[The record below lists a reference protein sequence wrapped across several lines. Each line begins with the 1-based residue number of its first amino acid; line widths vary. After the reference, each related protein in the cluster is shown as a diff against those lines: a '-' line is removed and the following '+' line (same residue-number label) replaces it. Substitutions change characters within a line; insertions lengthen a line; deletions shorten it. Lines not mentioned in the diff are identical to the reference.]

1 MIGAVAR
8 KLFGS
13 SNDRRIRTYRARV
26 DAINALEPEIAA
38 LSDEALR
45 ARTDEF
51 RAQIAAGASLDDLL
65 TPAFATVREAAKR
78 ALGQRHFDVQ
88 MIGGMVLHEGRIA
101 EMKTGEGKTLVATL
115 PVYLNA
121 LAGRGVHVVT
131 VNDYLAKRDAEWMG
145 QVYKFLGLTVGVIV
159 HDLDDEARKKQYDCD
174 VTYGTNNELGFDYL
188 RDNMKYR
195 LEDMVQRGHVYAIV
209 DEVDSILIDEART
222 PLIISGPL
230 DDRSEFYNIID
241 AYMPRLDKADY
252 ELDEKQR
259 TVNLTEIG
267 MEKMERLLR
276 EAGQLKSESLYDVE
290 NVSVVH
296 HVNQALRAHKLF
308 QRDKDYIVRN
318 GEVVIIDEFTGRM
331 MPGRRYSE
339 GLHQALEAKEH
350 QPIQPENQTLAS
362 ITFQNYFRMYDKLGG
377 MTGTA
382 STEAE
387 EFQDIYNLEVLEIPT
402 NMPMVRIDD
411 DDEVYRS
418 SAEKYR
424 AIMALIEDCKVRGQ
438 PVLVGTTSIEKSE
451 QLAELLRQHGWEQH
465 DFADP
470 NAFAALYTGDE
481 GASKAKV
488 FAILNARYH
497 EQEAYIVSQAGVPG
511 AVTIATNMAGRGTDI
526 QLGGNAD
533 MRIRQELTNFTD
545 PVERDKSPAAAEI
558 RSQVARLKEKA
569 LAAGGLYVLGTER
582 HESRRIDNQLRGR
595 SGRQGDPGHSR
606 FFLSLEDDLM
616 RIFGTDKLDGM
627 LQKLGLKENEAIIH
641 PWINKALE
649 KAQQKVEARNFDIR
663 KNILKFDDV
672 MNDQRKVIFDQRV
685 EWMQDETVGGVVG
698 DMRHTVIDDLVAKHV
713 PENAYPEQ
721 WDTVGLREELK
732 RVLNLDLPVD
742 DWAKEEG
749 IADEEIFA
757 RVERRADEHMAA
769 KVAQWGPD
777 VVRYI
782 EKSVLLR
789 TLDHLWREH
798 LVMLDHLRQVIGL
811 RGYGQRDPLNEYK
824 AEAFSLFESMSQSLR
839 EGVTAQL
846 MRIEIVAA
854 PPQQP
859 APLPAMEAHKID
871 PTTGEDEMALAAA
884 GAATLAR
891 HGIGG
896 QPAGGQSFGGGLGSP
911 GLANPGLGAPGLG
924 GGTPQAGAP
933 AGSAAPAMAR
943 DPQNPASWGK
953 VGRNEPCPCG
963 SGRKFKHCHGRY
975 S

>member
-13 SNDRRIRTYRARV
+13 SNERRIRTYRPRV
-26 DAINALEPEIAA
+26 DAINALEKEIEQ

-45 ARTDEF
+45 ARTEEF
-51 RAQIAAGASLDDLL
+51 KKKLADGATLDDILI
-65 TPAFATVREAAKR
+65 PAFATVREAGKR

-88 MIGGMVLHEGRIA
+88 LIGGMVLHEGKIS

-121 LAGRGVHVVT
+121 LSGRGVHVVT

-145 QVYKFLGLTVGVIV
+145 QIYTFLGLSVGVIV
-159 HDLDDEARKKQYDCD
+159 HGLDDTERKKQYDCD

-230 DDRSEFYNIID
+230 DDRSEFYNTID
-241 AYMPRLDKADY
+241 AYIPTLDKSDY
-252 ELDEKQR
+252 EVDEKQR
-259 TVNLTEIG
+259 TVTLTEAG
-267 MEKMERLLR
+267 MEKMEQGLR
-276 EAGQLKSESLYDVE
+276 AADLLKSDSLYDVE

-339 GLHQALEAKEH
+339 GLHQALEAKER

-362 ITFQNYFRMYDKLGG
+362 ITFQNYFRMYDKLAG

-382 STEAE
+382 ATEAD
-387 EFQDIYNLEVLEIPT
+387 EFMDIYNLEVLEIPT
-402 NMPMVRIDD
+402 NKTMVRIDD
-411 DDEVYRS
+411 DDEVYRT
-418 SAEKYR
+418 SAEKFR
-424 AIMALIEDCKVRGQ
+424 AILTLIEDCKTRGQ

-451 QLAELLRQHGWEQH
+451 QLAEMLRQHGWEQH
-465 DFADP
+465 DFSDP
-470 NAFAALYTGDE
+470 NAFAALYSGDE

-497 EQEAYIVSQAGVPG
+497 EQEAYIVAQAGVPG
-511 AVTIATNMAGRGTDI
+511 AITIATNMAGRGTDI
-526 QLGGNAD
+526 QLGGNPD
-533 MRIRQELTNFTD
+533 MRIRQELAEID
-545 PVERDKSPAAAEI
+545 DWQARDKHPRAAEI
-558 RSQVARLKEKA
+558 RAQIARLKEIA

-595 SGRQGDPGHSR
+595 SGRQGDPGHSK

-627 LQKLGLKENEAIIH
+627 LTKLGLKENEAIIH

-663 KNILKFDDV
+663 KNILKFDNV
-672 MNDQRKVIFDQRV
+672 MNDQRKVIFDQRI
-685 EWMQDETVGGVVG
+685 EWMQDAAAAEVVA
-698 DMRHTVIDDLVAKHV
+698 DMRHNAIDDLVAKHV

-721 WDTVGLREELK
+721 WDVAGLKEELK
-732 RVLNLDLPVD
+732 RVLGIELPVD
-742 DWAKEEG
+742 EWAKEEG
-749 IADEEIFA
+749 IADEELFT
-757 RVERRADEHMAA
+757 RVERRADEHMAS
-769 KVAQWGPD
+769 KVAQWGSD
-777 VVRYI
+777 VIRYV
-782 EKSVLLR
+782 EKSILLQ

-798 LVMLDHLRQVIGL
+798 LVMLDHLRQVVGL
-811 RGYGQRDPLNEYK
+811 RGYAQRDPLNEYK
-824 AEAFSLFESMSQSLR
+824 SEAFNLFETMSQHLR
-839 EGVTAQL
+839 EAVTAQL
-846 MRIEIVAA
+846 MRVEIM
-854 PPQQP
+854 PQP
-859 APLPAMEAHKID
+859 VESTMTLPAMEAHKID
-871 PTTGEDEMALAAA
+871 PTTGEDEMALAMA
-884 GAATLAR
+884 GAETLAR

-896 QPAGGQSFGGGLGSP
+896 VS
-911 GLANPGLGAPGLG
+911 
-924 GGTPQAGAP
+924 TAP
-933 AGSAAPAMAR
+933 AQAAPRAAPAPAER
-943 DPQNPASWGK
+943 NPKDPTTWGK
-953 VGRNEPCPCG
+953 VGRNEACPCG
-963 SGRKFKHCHGRY
+963 SGKKFKHCHGRY
-975 S
+975 A